1 MAQEAYS
8 LRERKHAKTK
18 LALMRAFIERLKTQ
32 RFEEISISEL
42 CADLDVAEGTFF
54 NYFPRKID
62 VIRYFTDLSS
72 IHVIWQTEQRMNKKT
87 YLDKIDNIFYYL
99 GEEIENNTNL
109 IYEIIA
115 ASIGQKQAMEQMTK
129 ITKAEKHFAFPGCA
143 GIEDIR
149 PPSMLFEGYFE
160 EVIKKAVK
168 SEELPQAVN
177 IRTTVL
183 FLNMLMAGLPLAIK
197 KDKLKNIRSI
207 NREMLE
213 LLWKA
218 LGRKY
223 DRGNQ

>member
-1 MAQEAYS
+1 MDQDKYS

-18 LALMRAFIERLKTQ
+18 LSLMHAFIERLKTQ

-42 CADLDVAEGTFF
+42 CAELDVAEGTFF

-62 VIRYFTDLSS
+62 VIRYFTDL
-72 IHVIWQTEQRMNKKT
+72 ITTHIIWKADQKIDEKN
-87 YLDKIDNIFYYL
+87 YLNNIDNIFYYL
-99 GEEIENNTNL
+99 GEAIENSTNL

-115 ASIGQKQAMEQMTK
+115 AFIGQKQVMDQMTK
-129 ITKAEKHFAFPGCA
+129 ITKAEKHFAFPDCS
-143 GIEDIR
+143 GIEDIC

-168 SEELPQAVN
+168 NKELPPTVN

-183 FLNMLMAGLPLAIK
+183 FLNMLMAGLPLAMKKEKLRDIK
-197 KDKLKNIRSI
+197 SE
-207 NREMLE
+207 NRKMLE

-218 LGRKY
+218 LGRKDY
-223 DRGNQ
+223 RGNQ

>member
-1 MAQEAYS
+1 MDQDKYS
-8 LRERKHAKTK
+8 LRERKYAKNK
-18 LALMRAFIERLKTQ
+18 LSLMRAFIERLKTQ

-62 VIRYFTDLSS
+62 VIRYFTDLASAH
-72 IHVIWQTEQRMNKKT
+72 IIWQTEQRINKKT
-87 YLDKIDNIFYYL
+87 YLDMIDNIFYCL
-99 GEEIENNTNL
+99 GEEIANNTNL
-109 IYEIIA
+109 IYEIIS
-115 ASIGQKQAMEQMTK
+115 ASIGQKQAMDQRTK
-129 ITKAEKHFAFPGCA
+129 ITKAEKHFAFPECA

-168 SEELPQAVN
+168 NKELPQTTN

-197 KDKLKNIRSI
+197 KEKLKDIKSV

-223 DRGNQ
+223 DRSNQ